1 MLSFSGVM
9 SIYFLIRG
17 VLYSYGR
24 MPMRKNLLKVFALIC
39 TIALMVVG
47 LEPLANDGSW
57 LEKFRFAPKPAQAAT
72 SAYSFMYNGTTYNDG
87 AEILYS
93 NYKDGLNTIQIIL
106 KSDEGI
112 PSGAAIT
119 WTASN
124 DNIIVIES
132 QNDAACS
139 VTLNIKS
146 PGYSGLAVSLRVNG
160 IVYPAIA
167 YCIIHVPLE
176 WTDDDTNNP
185 NILATNSNH
194 YGLMIAQNGEDSS
207 NPKAVRT
214 LQLYTP
220 DSGDNPDKYS
230 YLRKIRF
237 VQYSYKDD
245 ATQAAYGKTY
255 VPSNIAKDDLVES
268 VSAVSWESSDTNVVE
283 VDSVTGVITAVHSGF
298 ARITVKTDTMNE
310 STKQQDSL
318 SFNVVVVPEAYVV
331 GVTTALENKFQA
343 VTNPTE
349 KDIVVQSN
357 AHFAT
362 DLSWKLYQGDNATAS
377 KEVTSNYK
385 SNIDISTSTGRVV
398 LSNLPAGVYYLTAI
412 SVKDAEASR
421 VLATYDVTAANIQYL
436 GIVLIVP
443 IRFPADNLILN
454 YYNANVYDS
463 YDLLADSNLLAGS
476 FRFSSSFPEV
486 ATVGEND
493 GIVEA
498 KGIGESVVSIVV
510 TKPDVIT
517 KLFGNYV
524 ADAGADV
531 FTSGGYK
538 VNVTVVN
545 GVAISSTS
553 ETIPVGASVQLRLT
567 SPSPYEGDVIWKSS
581 DTSIATVDETGL
593 VTAVKPGD
601 TYITVKIKVAGV
613 TKQAK
618 CRVKVVAAVAEIT
631 LSAKNDWVLV
641 GDNLTI
647 SATVSPKLAGA
658 TLVWAVSD
666 ESIASIADKSALSM
680 TITGVKEGT
689 VVVSAINQD
698 NAIVATKI
706 IKVIQEITK
715 LTLSDTDVTLAQT
728 VGFYQLYAYCEPDL
742 PDSQELKWSS
752 SNKKVVTVD
761 QNGKVTLVKPG
772 SAVITVVTE
781 NGLIAQCNFTVTQ
794 GVTGITFDESEIT
807 LYTGEKHRLTYVI
820 KPANA
825 SNMNLTWSSIDSKIA
840 TVDSSGYVTAK
851 NVGTTVIIAKATDGS
866 GIEAMCKVN
875 VLQNATAIKIDV
887 TDITLN
893 VGDSY
898 TLEVTLTP
906 NTASS
911 SISYESSNTKIATV
925 NKKGKVTGKAKG
937 NCVILVKTSNGLS
950 AYVNVT
956 VNQQV
961 TGISLNE
968 TEVTIYVGEEQ
979 QLEATLTPKNVSD
992 AEINWVSSN
1001 SRVVTVDKNG
1011 VIKGISSG
1019 SALVTATSA
1028 DTTEGTHVA
1037 YCLVTVIEFVT
1048 EITIQEE
1055 AQVGV
1060 GKKLKLEATVSGE
1073 TATNKNVTWS
1083 SSDTSIATINSKG
1096 VVKGVKVGQ
1105 CIITVTALDGSGES
1119 AECELTVFK
1128 ATESINID
1136 PTMSY
1141 LEMVVGDQRT
1151 VVYELDPTNATY
1163 PPDWNSSDPSI
1174 AIVNKTGTITALKAG
1189 TTTIIASAP
1198 DDPSIT
1204 ATVVVKVINPINASS
1219 ITFDQYELVMIPGE
1233 THKVVASFSPGN
1245 ITESYT
1251 WSTDNPTVASVDSSG
1266 KIVANRVGT
1275 ANVTLMT
1282 KNSGKKQTVVV
1293 YVVGLSETDVTL
1305 YQYEELLLDLQ
1316 LDGQASANLKLRWG
1330 TGNQSIAVMNNGHV
1344 TAKATGTTKVYVVV
1358 NGRKL
1363 YCTVKVI
1370 KNLKR

>member
-1 MLSFSGVM
+1 MK
-9 SIYFLIRG
+9 
-17 VLYSYGR
+17 
-24 MPMRKNLLKVFALIC
+24 KNLVKVFALIC
-39 TIALMVVG
+39 AIAMLVVD
-47 LEPLANDGSW
+47 LEPLKNDGAW
-57 LEKFRFAPKPAQAAT
+57 LEKLRFAPEKAQAVA

-93 NYKDGLNTIQIIL
+93 DYKDGLNTIQIIL

-112 PSGAAIT
+112 PSGTAIT

-124 DNIIVIES
+124 DNIIAIES

-139 VTLNIKS
+139 VTLDIKS
-146 PGYSGLAVSLRVNG
+146 PGYSGLAVSLKING

-185 NILATNSNH
+185 NMLNSSSDP
-194 YGLMIAQNGEDSS
+194 YGLMVAQNGEQTAGSS
-207 NPKAVRT
+207 TKNVRT
-214 LQLYTP
+214 LQLYTSNSSDYP
-220 DSGDNPDKYS
+220 NRYTF
-230 YLRKIRF
+230 LRKIRF
-237 VQYSYKDD
+237 VNYSFKDS
-245 ATQAAYGKTY
+245 TVAANYSTPY
-255 VPSNIAKDDLVES
+255 VPSNVKPEDLVES
-268 VSAVSWESSDTNVVE
+268 VSAVSWESSDTTVVE
-283 VDSVTGVITAVHSGF
+283 VDSVTGVITAVNSGF
-298 ARITVKTDTMNE
+298 ARITVTTDTINE
-310 STKQQDSL
+310 STKEQDSL

-331 GVTTALENKFQA
+331 NDSTDYKTKFKPDPE
-343 VTNPTE
+343 VLRSKE
-349 KDIVVQSN
+349 IIVQSN
-357 AHFAT
+357 AHFAS
-362 DLSWKLYQGDNATAS
+362 DLSWKLFRGDNATAA
-377 KEVTSNYK
+377 KDVTSQYK
-385 SNIDISTSTGRVV
+385 SSIDISTSTGRVI

-412 SVKDAEASR
+412 PQKDAEASR

-436 GIVLIVP
+436 GIILVVP
-443 IRFPADNLILN
+443 IRFPTESLILN

-463 YDLLADSNLLAGS
+463 YDLLADSNLLSGS
-476 FRFSSSFPEV
+476 FRFSTQNPTV
-486 ATVGEND
+486 ATVGAND

-498 KGIGESVVSIVV
+498 TGIGETKIMINV
-510 TKPDVIT
+510 TKDSVISE
-517 KLFGNYV
+517 LFGSY
-524 ADAGADV
+524 ASEAGATP
-531 FTSGGYK
+531 FTTGGFP
-538 VNVTVVN
+538 VDVTVVN

-553 ETIPVGASVQLRLT
+553 ETLPVGATLQLLLT
-567 SPSPYEGDVIWKSS
+567 SPNPYEGDITWKSS
-581 DTSIATVDETGL
+581 DPSIATVDENGL

-601 TYITVKIKVAGV
+601 TYITVKIKVGGV

-618 CRVKVVAAVAEIT
+618 CRLKVVSAVSDIT
-631 LSAKNDWVLV
+631 LSSKEDWVLV

-689 VVVSAINQD
+689 VVVTAINQD
-698 NAIVATKI
+698 NAIVATKV

-728 VGFYQLYAYCEPDL
+728 VGFYQLYAYCEPEL
-742 PDSQELKWSS
+742 PDSQELTWSS

-794 GVTGITFDESEIT
+794 GIAGITFDESEIT

-825 SNMNLTWSSIDSKIA
+825 TNLNLNWSTIDSKIA

-875 VLQNATAIKIDV
+875 VLQNATALKVDV
-887 TDITLN
+887 TDLTLN
-893 VGDSY
+893 VGDVY
-898 TLEVTLTP
+898 NLEVTLTP

-911 SISYESSNTKIATV
+911 AISYESSNSKVATV
-925 NKKGKVTGKAKG
+925 GKKGKITAKARG
-937 NCVILVKTSNGLS
+937 NCVILVKTSNGLT

-961 TGISLNE
+961 TGISLSDSE
-968 TEVTIYVGEEQ
+968 LTIYVGEEYEM
-979 QLEATLTPKNVSD
+979 EATLAPKNVSD
-992 AEINWVSSN
+992 AEIAWVSTN
-1001 SRVVTVDKNG
+1001 TKVVTVDKNG
-1011 VIKGISSG
+1011 KLKGISSG
-1019 SALVTATSA
+1019 AALVTATAS
-1028 DTTEGTHVA
+1028 DTSEGTFVA
-1037 YCLVTVIEFVT
+1037 YCLVTVIENVT
-1048 EITIQEE
+1048 EIILPEE
-1055 AQVGV
+1055 ARVGV
-1060 GKKLKLEATVSGE
+1060 GKKLKLEATVAGE

-1096 VVKGVKVGQ
+1096 VVKGIKVGK
-1105 CIITVTALDGSGES
+1105 CMITVTAVDGSGEF
-1119 AECELTVFK
+1119 AECELTVFN

-1136 PTMSY
+1136 PSMSY

-1151 VVYELDPTNATY
+1151 ILYEQNPANATY
-1163 PPDWNSSDPSI
+1163 PPEWTVSDPSI
-1174 AIVNKTGTITALKAG
+1174 AMINKTGTVTALKAG

-1198 DDPSIT
+1198 DDPAIT

-1219 ITFDQYELVMIPGE
+1219 ITFDQYELVMVPGE
-1233 THKVVASFSPGN
+1233 NHRVVASFSPGN
-1245 ITESYT
+1245 ITEPYS
-1251 WSTDNPTVASVDSSG
+1251 WSSDNPTVATVDSNG
-1266 KIVANRVGT
+1266 RIVANRVGI
-1275 ANVTLMT
+1275 ANITLMT

-1293 YVVGLSETDVTL
+1293 YVVGLSETNVTL

-1316 LDGQASANLKLRWG
+1316 LDGAASNNLRVRWG
-1330 TGNQSIAVMNNGHV
+1330 TNNQSIAVMNNGHV
-1344 TAKATGTTKVYVVV
+1344 TAKATGTTQVYVVV

-1363 YCTVKVI
+1363 TCTVKVI